1 MQQKEYSVQEE
12 RKDVGLALA
21 ESLKDLVQ
29 RVPFEK
35 ITIKQITDGAG
46 VIRVTFY
53 NHFQDK
59 YDLLGFIVRREIL
72 EPVGILLGNSMYKEA
87 LTLIFSNLKKDRAF
101 YERAVRIEGQN
112 SFEEITEEDVKKALR
127 RCSLLEDGSLT
138 VEDFVE
144 TLPGSSTKL
153 TWTMVTPAIVSQ
165 SDNNSL
171 LLTRQGKS
179 VTLSVEGLSELT
191 WDIGP
196 ATPPH
201 DFENPNQDYTVIHFN
216 TQLPASAAVSFKVT
230 LSECQ

>member
-1 MQQKEYSVQEE
+1 MQEE

-112 SFEEITEEDVKKALR
+112 SFEEITEE
-127 RCSLLEDGSLT
+127 CIYELLMELFSERSSDRPHPKHPWLT
-138 VEDFVE
+138 VDSLARYYARSMNFVVIYWIRSGMTVSPE
-144 TLPGSSTKL
+144 EVANIYEYV
-153 TWTMVTPAIVSQ
+153 VTR
-165 SDNNSL
+165 SL
-171 LLTRQGKS
+171 WDVL
-179 VTLSVEGLSELT
+179 EEL
-191 WDIGP
+191 
-196 ATPPH
+196 
-201 DFENPNQDYTVIHFN
+201 
-216 TQLPASAAVSFKVT
+216 
-230 LSECQ
+230 